1 MHSPF
6 FLSCHLALILFPFA
20 WWVTSVSP
28 SFSISGGTYI
38 PNRPR
43 SPFFRPYQPPF
54 DEIFKRQPFFL
65 SVLLGYHLDLTAA
78 AMDELMKVYFIIWEF
93 FKDNKDVRLYQI
105 TENQFERIQLKNLHM
120 LKYAEGESSVQ
131 ERNSIYQ
138 QDLQN
143 VRSKALLTSVL
154 FLFNSRP
161 ALLSMDEKIKGIIYI
176 GIRTFIK
183 CFETIS

>member
-1 MHSPF
+1 M
-6 FLSCHLALILFPFA
+6 
-20 WWVTSVSP
+20 
-28 SFSISGGTYI
+28 
-38 PNRPR
+38 
-43 SPFFRPYQPPF
+43 
-54 DEIFKRQPFFL
+54 
-65 SVLLGYHLDLTAA
+65 DLTAT

-93 FKDNKDVRLYQI
+93 FKDNKNVRLYQI

-154 FLFNSRP
+154 FRFNSRP
-161 ALLSMDEKIKGIIYI
+161 ALLSMEEKIKGIIYI
-176 GIRTFIK
+176 GIRTFIE